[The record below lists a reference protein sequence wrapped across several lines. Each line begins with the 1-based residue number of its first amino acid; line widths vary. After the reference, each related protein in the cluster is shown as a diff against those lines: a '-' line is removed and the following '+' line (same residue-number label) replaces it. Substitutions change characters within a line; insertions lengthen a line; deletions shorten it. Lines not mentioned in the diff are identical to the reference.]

1 MTGVSPCQKN
11 VTFFHNF
18 LLFLFPSR
26 CAGDALFVS
35 SFQSNNSFSPRF
47 SDVIEEGLSENDRIV
62 ISGMSRARE
71 GSVVQPLEEFDVSP
85 TAQEVV
91 KP

>member
-1 MTGVSPCQKN
+1 MTTGRSVPAADGM
-11 VTFFHNF
+11 
-18 LLFLFPSR
+18 LR
-26 CAGDALFVS
+26 
-35 SFQSNNSFSPRF
+35 
-47 SDVIEEGLSENDRIV
+47 VIEEGLGENDRIV